1 MMSTEACA
9 FSRHAFDRFWR
20 DFALVDT
27 NQRAFIPEYTFRSTM
42 ENFRNAVLAYGESIR
57 RFKTNREYTTLKKHV
72 PEETLKQFPT
82 LISIDPN
89 TYSFTLTK
97 GLEDAFAR
105 ATDAAAAYAQAH
117 APTAGN

>member
-1 MMSTEACA
+1 M
-9 FSRHAFDRFWR
+9 
-20 DFALVDT
+20 
-27 NQRAFIPEYTFRSTM
+27 
-42 ENFRNAVLAYGESIR
+42 
-57 RFKTNREYTTLKKHV
+57 KKRV

-105 ATDAAAAYAQAH
+105 ATDAAAAYARAR